1 MTSPLPTDI
10 MPVIAERMKMN
21 TLLFG
26 TAGNPH
32 SSKPPHSTVEGIKRI
47 AELGLDSL
55 EIEFVR
61 GVNIGE
67 VSARQIAQVALNRNI
82 KLSVH
87 APYFINLNAHEPEKM
102 KASQVR
108 LIQAARAAALCGAG
122 DVAFHPAFYL
132 GDPLEKV
139 YETVKNSLLEVR
151 EQLDKDGI
159 KVRLRPEL
167 MGKASQF
174 GALNE
179 VLRLASEI
187 PRVAPCIDFAH
198 WHARTGAF
206 NSYDEFAT
214 VLSQIKERLGAPA
227 LKEMHIHVAG
237 IAYGKSGEKNHLD
250 LRDSDFAYREL
261 LQALRDFKAGGLV
274 ICESPN
280 LEEDALL
287 LKRAFVELK

>member
-1 MTSPLPTDI
+1 MS
-10 MPVIAERMKMN
+10 N
-21 TLLFG
+21 LLFG

-32 SSKPPHSTVEGIKRI
+32 SSAPPHSTVQGIKRLV
-47 AELGLDSL
+47 ELGLDCL
-55 EIEFVR
+55 EIEFVQ

-67 VSARQIAQVALNRNI
+67 TSARQIAQVALNRNI

-87 APYFINLNAHEPEKM
+87 APYYINLNARELEKM
-102 KASQVR
+102 RASQLR
-108 LIQAARAAALCGAG
+108 LIKAARAAALCGAG
-122 DVAFHPAFYL
+122 DVVFHPGFYMGDSSDKAFEAIKTNL
-132 GDPLEKV
+132 IE
-139 YETVKNSLLEVR
+139 VK

-159 KVRLRPEL
+159 NVRLRPEL
-167 MGKASQF
+167 MGKTSQF

-179 VLRLASEI
+179 VLRLSSEI
-187 PRVAPCIDFAH
+187 PGILPCVDFAH

-214 VLSQIKERLGAPA
+214 VLSQIKERLGAGA

-237 IAYGKSGEKNHLD
+237 ISYGKSGEKNHLD
-250 LRDSDFAYREL
+250 FRDSDFAYREF
-261 LQALRDFKAGGLV
+261 LQALRDFKVAGLV

-287 LKRAFVELK
+287 LKKAFVELK

>member
-1 MTSPLPTDI
+1 MS
-10 MPVIAERMKMN
+10 N
-21 TLLFG
+21 LLFG

-32 SSKPPHSTVEGIKRI
+32 SSAPPHSTVEGIKRLI
-47 AELGLDSL
+47 ELGLDCL
-55 EIEFVR
+55 EIEFVQ

-67 VSARQIAQVALNRNI
+67 TSARQIAQVAINRNI

-87 APYFINLNAHEPEKM
+87 APYSINLNARELETM
-102 KASQVR
+102 RASQAR
-108 LIQAARAAALCGAG
+108 LLKAARAAALCGAS
-122 DVAFHPAFYL
+122 DVAFHPGFYMGDSSDKAFEAIKTNL
-132 GDPLEKV
+132 IE
-139 YETVKNSLLEVR
+139 VK

-159 KVRLRPEL
+159 NVRLRPEL
-167 MGKASQF
+167 MGKTSQF

-179 VLRLASEI
+179 VLRLSSEI
-187 PRVAPCIDFAH
+187 PGILPCVDFAH

-214 VLSQIKERLGAPA
+214 VISQIKERLGAGA

-237 IAYGKSGEKNHLD
+237 ISYGKSGEKNHLD
-250 LRDSDFAYREL
+250 LRDSDFAYREF
-261 LQALRDFKAGGLV
+261 LQALRDFKVGGLV

-287 LKRAFVELK
+287 LKKAFVELK

>member
-1 MTSPLPTDI
+1 MG
-10 MPVIAERMKMN
+10 N
-21 TLLFG
+21 LLFG

-32 SSKPPHSTVEGIKRI
+32 SSAPPHSTVEGIKRLV
-47 AELGLDSL
+47 ELGLDCL
-55 EIEFVR
+55 EIEFVQ

-67 VSARQIAQVALNRNI
+67 TSARQIAQVAFNRNI

-87 APYFINLNAHEPEKM
+87 APYYINLNARELETM
-102 KASQVR
+102 RASQVR
-108 LIQAARAAALCGAG
+108 LLKAARAAALCGAS
-122 DVAFHPAFYL
+122 DVAFHPGFYMGDSSDKAFEAIKTNL
-132 GDPLEKV
+132 IE
-139 YETVKNSLLEVR
+139 VK

-159 KVRLRPEL
+159 NVRLRPEL
-167 MGKASQF
+167 MGKTSQF

-179 VLRLASEI
+179 VLRLSSEI
-187 PRVAPCIDFAH
+187 PGILPCVDFAH

-214 VLSQIKERLGAPA
+214 VLSQIKERLGAGA

-237 IAYGKSGEKNHLD
+237 ISYGKSGEKTHLD
-250 LRDSDFAYREL
+250 LRDSDFAYREF
-261 LQALRDFKAGGLV
+261 LQALRDFKVGGLV

-287 LKRAFVELK
+287 LKKAFVELK